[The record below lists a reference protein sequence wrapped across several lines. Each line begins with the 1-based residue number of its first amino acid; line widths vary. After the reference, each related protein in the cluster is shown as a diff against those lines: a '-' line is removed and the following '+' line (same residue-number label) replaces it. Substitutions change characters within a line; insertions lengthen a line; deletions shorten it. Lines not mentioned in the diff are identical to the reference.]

1 MEVWYTDG
9 NMAED
14 KRVRAGWSNGLADRQ
29 EVEGNEALGRI
40 ATVWDGEVCGM
51 RGALE
56 AAGSGLE
63 QRLLILSDSGPL
75 SPQSRPQ
82 EEGEARDQ
90 GAS

>member
-1 MEVWYTDG
+1 MKGTGVEVWYTDG

-51 RGALE
+51 RGALRR
-56 AAGSGLE
+56 
-63 QRLLILSDSGPL
+63 QDPDW
-75 SPQSRPQ
+75 SR
-82 EEGEARDQ
+82 GF
-90 GAS
+90 